1 MDENGDPSK
10 SLAIVSLLRVLENE
24 RRNEK
29 CGICDRKC
37 VCEGGVHAGKEVKLG
52 RL

>member
-29 CGICDRKC
+29 CPAPPKRKPDYMLWSIG
-37 VCEGGVHAGKEVKLG
+37 ESNS
-52 RL
+52 